1 MLGDSILLDVLLR
14 LDLRRRIILEKK
26 RDSTDRL
33 MEGFLIA
40 KKMKNLITDTKL
52 EIACFL
58 FKEFLFWGYGICLK
72 TDDSKMK
79 GNQFTLT
86 PDQTVHSITKSLRRF
101 GRFR

>member
-58 FKEFLFWGYGICLK
+58 FKELLCGGTGF
-72 TDDSKMK
+72 
-79 GNQFTLT
+79 
-86 PDQTVHSITKSLRRF
+86 V
-101 GRFR
+101 